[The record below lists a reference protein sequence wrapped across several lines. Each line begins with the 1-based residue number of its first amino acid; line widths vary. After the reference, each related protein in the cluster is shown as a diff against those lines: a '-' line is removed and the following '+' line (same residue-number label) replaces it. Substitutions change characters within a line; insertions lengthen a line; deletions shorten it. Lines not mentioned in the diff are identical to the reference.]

1 MPDRILKHSVQFQL
15 LEILPQYSLVVYKFC
30 AGSADIFP
38 LCIIQV
44 KQQHL
49 ERNIAFLADEL
60 KVVPHH
66 EAEDHVFFVSAREAL
81 TSRVNQ
87 DRGTPTP
94 SEQMHEG
101 YQGRL
106 FEFAN
111 FERKFEVI
119 GHTMNIIESVFIR
132 ETGLPMFKLLL
143 SSALIDKLIVKG
155 LEKTH
160 CKVHIHA

>member
-1 MPDRILKHSVQFQL
+1 MKCFFKDVCCTVSVTK
-15 LEILPQYSLVVYKFC
+15 ILPRYRLAFYKVCDGVFVV
-30 AGSADIFP
+30 
-38 LCIIQV
+38 QV

-111 FERKFEVI
+111 FERKFEVTGAI
-119 GHTMNIIESVFIR
+119 HILEYTVFI
-132 ETGLPMFKLLL
+132 
-143 SSALIDKLIVKG
+143 
-155 LEKTH
+155 H
-160 CKVHIHA
+160 